1 MMLVAKVGVKKLVEN
16 VNKFVLIH
24 TGYIGLLKKGH
35 LIFDACFESVEAP
48 SSGQCRGETDNIK
61 RRESTMMQSLA
72 GESNFQ
78 HCQLQQNQEFLQRW
92 NDSSCQI
99 HQQIKMDNEVYQ
111 FAYCYPYTCT
121 RLQHYLD
128 NLERRNMDYFK
139 RDLLGLSVTNIAQ

>member
-99 HQQIKMDNEVYQ
+99 HQQIKMTLQ
-111 FAYCYPYTCT
+111 FA
-121 RLQHYLD
+121 
-128 NLERRNMDYFK
+128 LEK
-139 RDLLGLSVTNIAQ
+139 RVGRMFSE